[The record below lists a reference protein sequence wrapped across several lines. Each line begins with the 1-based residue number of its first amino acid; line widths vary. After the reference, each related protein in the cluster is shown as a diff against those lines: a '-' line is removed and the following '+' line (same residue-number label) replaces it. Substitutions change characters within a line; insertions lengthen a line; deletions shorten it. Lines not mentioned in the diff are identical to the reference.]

1 MSLKDIASSFA
12 NKLTL
17 HGEVQKLTMK
27 AYQTITFDESE
38 KDKPTFSVPFNPTTL
53 NLKLQVGRVETTAI
67 GASTPSISYTNIP
80 AQDFNFEFIID
91 GTGFEGT
98 DISILEAKK
107 KKQDE
112 GYVVKKIAEF
122 LKVVY
127 KYEGNIHQPNY
138 VKIVY
143 GAIKINCVLYSVD
156 ITYNLFHKSG
166 KPLRAKINASFKTA
180 GDKALG
186 DIIANAQSPD
196 LTHIREL
203 KQHDHFLN
211 MSNKMYDDNLLYVQV
226 ARANNMNSIRENKT
240 GKRIVF
246 PPIIEKENSSI

>member
-1 MSLKDIASSFA
+1 MSLKDLASQFA
-12 NKLTL
+12 NKLTT
-17 HGEVQKLTMK
+17 HGEVAKLK
-27 AYQTITFDESE
+27 ITAFTTEKFDKRDTS
-38 KDKPTFSVPFNPTTL
+38 KDPFSVPFNPTSL
-53 NLKLQVGRVETTAI
+53 NLKLQINRVEAPVTGGPPT
-67 GASTPSISYTNIP
+67 ISYMSIP
-80 AQDFNFEFIID
+80 AQDFSFEFIID

-98 DISILEAKK
+98 DVTVLDGKK
-107 KKQDE
+107 KKLNE
-112 GYVVKKIAEF
+112 AYVVNEIGKL

-127 KYEGNIHQPNY
+127 KYEGAIHQPNY
-138 VKIVY
+138 VQIVY
-143 GAIKINCVLYSVD
+143 GAVIINCVLNSID

-166 KPLRAKINASFKTA
+166 KPLRAKINVSFKTT
-180 GDKALG
+180 GDKALEA
-186 DIIANAQSPD
+186 IISNAQSPD

-246 PPIIEKENSSI
+246 PPIIEQENSTI